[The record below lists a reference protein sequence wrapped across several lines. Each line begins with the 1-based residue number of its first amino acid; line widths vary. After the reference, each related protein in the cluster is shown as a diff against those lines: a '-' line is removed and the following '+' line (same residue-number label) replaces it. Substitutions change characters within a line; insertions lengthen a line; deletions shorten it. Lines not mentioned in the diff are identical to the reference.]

1 MEEDPLAY
9 HKSVLKEEMLAR
21 RLRQAGDLRRVS
33 QTREQLIKEF
43 AHRPSPFPPAGRQ
56 VPRPG
61 PEDFYRP
68 CYLPLAQLKKIFLK
82 DLKFET
88 HHRGSFLLLR
98 VFCQPFRKA
107 AVMAA
112 VEDETGDVDRVALY
126 HTKEALRAFEVVP
139 EGTVVTVKEPFYHL
153 EGDGR
158 YVLRV
163 DHASDMVVLDQHH
176 KLCPEQWQNRE
187 EIQLT
192 ALEWKREGNKAF
204 VREEYPEAHRCYT
217 RGLARLDPDAD
228 EGMRDLMRDLY
239 HHRSSTNLRLHR
251 YDATILDA
259 FLSASNARDDT
270 SKAKDSEAWFR
281 RGRANYQLGHYEDA
295 LKAFE
300 RMLMLAPSDSKG
312 HEELKKTKTR
322 LLEQQQEAYN
332 FAEIID
338 EVTKNGFSADRASFI
353 SKTEVRQTQDRGRG
367 LFASQDIRMGDLIL
381 CEKAFMAAHPDD
393 RTPNSRSQVWLDS
406 VQKVIDNPSQ
416 SKDLLGLYAGQPNTS
431 LTSAPMID
439 GTPVVD
445 TFKVSRLL
453 DLNGF
458 SFAVGRESQAYGTSA
473 RMTMTTPKSTGLWI
487 RIANANHACL
497 SNAVRSF
504 IGDLIILRAARDI
517 KDGEEITI
525 SYQNPAPLLEDRQ
538 KVLSNSWGFRCNCLL
553 CTSEAS
559 LGVKMQTLADHVE
572 TSLTFMG
579 ARNLNDVLATD
590 SELVAMAEIVAEDLE
605 EVYADNLMHRLPC
618 LGMVDVWQ
626 WLSQTYCQDRN
637 RTQLKRCAT
646 KILESYGYWITV
658 QNSNISI
665 DCTHGIPA
673 IGVVDALM
681 YLSYVA
687 EGEQQIELSQ
697 ELKAWA
703 RKVYEIVNGSMMG
716 FELKY

>member
-1 MEEDPLAY
+1 MEEDLLAY
-9 HKSVLKEEMLAR
+9 HKSVLKKEMLAR

-33 QTREQLIKEF
+33 QTREQLVKEF
-43 AHRPSPFPPAGRQ
+43 AHRPSPFSPVARQ

-61 PEDFYRP
+61 PEDWHRP
-68 CYLPLAQLKKIFLK
+68 CSLPLAQLKKIFLK
-82 DLKFET
+82 DLRFET

-126 HTKEALRAFEVVP
+126 HTKEALRGFEVVP

-153 EGDGR
+153 EEDGR

-163 DHASDMVVLDQHH
+163 DHPSDMVVLDQHH

-192 ALEWKREGNKAF
+192 ALECKREGKKAF

-228 EGMRDLMRDLY
+228 EGMRDLTRDLY
-239 HHRSSTNLRLHR
+239 HHRSSTNFQLQR
-251 YDATILDA
+251 YDAAILDA
-259 FLSASNARDDT
+259 FLSTSNGRDDT

-281 RGRANYQLGHYEDA
+281 RGRANYQLGHYADA

-300 RMLMLAPSDSKG
+300 RMLMLAPSNSKG
-312 HEELKKTKTR
+312 HEELKKTITR
-322 LLEQQQEAYN
+322 LLEQQQGTYN

-338 EVTKNGFSADRASFI
+338 EVTKNGFFADRASFI

-367 LFASQDIRMGDLIL
+367 LFASQDIRMGDLIF
-381 CEKAFMAAHPDD
+381 CEKAFMAAHPDYHA
-393 RTPNSRSQVWLDS
+393 PNSRLKVWLDS
-406 VQKVIDNPSQ
+406 VQKVINNPSQ
-416 SKDLLGLYAGQPNTS
+416 SKDLLGLYAGQPSTS
-431 LTSAPMID
+431 STSAPMID

-445 TFKVSRLL
+445 TFKVSKLL

-487 RIANANHACL
+487 HIANANHACL

-504 IGDLIILRAARDI
+504 IGDLIILRAAKDI
-517 KDGEEITI
+517 NNGEEITI

-538 KVLSNSWGFRCNCLL
+538 KVLFNS
-553 CTSEAS
+553 
-559 LGVKMQTLADHVE
+559 
-572 TSLTFMG
+572 
-579 ARNLNDVLATD
+579 
-590 SELVAMAEIVAEDLE
+590 
-605 EVYADNLMHRLPC
+605 
-618 LGMVDVWQ
+618 
-626 WLSQTYCQDRN
+626 
-637 RTQLKRCAT
+637 
-646 KILESYGYWITV
+646 
-658 QNSNISI
+658 
-665 DCTHGIPA
+665 
-673 IGVVDALM
+673 
-681 YLSYVA
+681 
-687 EGEQQIELSQ
+687 
-697 ELKAWA
+697 
-703 RKVYEIVNGSMMG
+703 
-716 FELKY
+716 

>member
-1 MEEDPLAY
+1 
-9 HKSVLKEEMLAR
+9 
-21 RLRQAGDLRRVS
+21 
-33 QTREQLIKEF
+33 
-43 AHRPSPFPPAGRQ
+43 
-56 VPRPG
+56 
-61 PEDFYRP
+61 
-68 CYLPLAQLKKIFLK
+68 KKIFLK

-88 HHRGSFLLLR
+88 HHRGSFLLLH

-153 EGDGR
+153 EEDGR

-163 DHASDMVVLDQHH
+163 DHPSDMVVLEQHH
-176 KLCPEQWQNRE
+176 KLYPEQWQNRE

-192 ALEWKREGNKAF
+192 APEWKREGNKAF

-217 RGLARLDPDAD
+217 TGLARLGPEAD

-239 HHRSSTNLRLHR
+239 HHRSSTNLQLHR

-259 FLSASNARDDT
+259 FLSTSNGRDDT

-281 RGRANYQLGHYEDA
+281 RGRANYQLGHYADA

-322 LLEQQQEAYN
+322 LLEQQQGAYN

-338 EVTKNGFSADRASFI
+338 EVTKNGYFADRASFV

-406 VQKVIDNPSQ
+406 VQKVTDNPSQ
-416 SKDLLGLYAGQPNTS
+416 SKDLLGLYAGQPSTS
-431 LTSAPMID
+431 PTSAPMID
-439 GTPVVD
+439 GSPVVD

-504 IGDLIILRAARDI
+504 IGDLIILRAAKDI
-517 KDGEEITI
+517 KNGEEITI

-538 KVLSNSWGFRCNCLL
+538 KVFVSSWGFRCNCLL

-572 TSLTFMG
+572 TSLAFMG
-579 ARNLNDVLATD
+579 DRNLNDVLATN

-618 LGMVDVWQ
+618 LGMADVWQ
-626 WLSQTYCQDRN
+626 WLSQTYCQGRN
-637 RTQLKRCAT
+637 RTQL
-646 KILESYGYWITV
+646 
-658 QNSNISI
+658 
-665 DCTHGIPA
+665 
-673 IGVVDALM
+673 
-681 YLSYVA
+681 
-687 EGEQQIELSQ
+687 
-697 ELKAWA
+697 
-703 RKVYEIVNGSMMG
+703 
-716 FELKY
+716 